1 MSRPR
6 LLTIGHS
13 YCVGA
18 NRRLAHELTRTSGWN
33 VTVVAPTRFR
43 GDFRVHTTSAE
54 PDEACTLEPVPVHLA
69 SRVHTMLYGAR
80 LRTLLREPWDVVH
93 CWEEPYVAAA
103 AQVAAWTPAHVPLV
117 FATFQNIDKQYPAPF
132 RWFEQYSM
140 DRADGLVAFGRTVL
154 DVARARGF
162 PRVRARVIPP
172 GVDTRRFAPN
182 ADARARVREALG
194 WQDDAPVVGFVGRFV
209 KEKGV
214 LLLTDVL
221 GRIPTPWRALFVGAG
236 PLERE
241 LRCWAGPFG
250 DRVAVATTVAHEEVP
265 DWLNAMD
272 VLCAPSQTTPRWR
285 EQFGRML
292 IEAFATG
299 VPVVAAASGEIPHV
313 VADAGVLV
321 AENDLAAWERT
332 LGAILADP
340 ERRRTLAERGRAH
353 AVSHYDWSVVARQHA
368 AFFGELAA

>member
-1 MSRPR
+1 MS
-6 LLTIGHS
+6 
-13 YCVGA
+13 
-18 NRRLAHELTRTSGWN
+18 
-33 VTVVAPTRFR
+33 
-43 GDFRVHTTSAE
+43 
-54 PDEACTLEPVPVHLA
+54 
-69 SRVHTMLYGAR
+69 YGAR

-132 RWFEQYSM
+132 AGSNGTDGPRRRPRGLRPHGAGRRS
-140 DRADGLVAFGRTVL
+140 RAGLP
-154 DVARARGF
+154 ARASASHSAWRGHSTL
-162 PRVRARVIPP
+162 RAERRRARAGPR
-172 GVDTRRFAPN
+172 GAWLEDDT
-182 ADARARVREALG
+182 
-194 WQDDAPVVGFVGRFV
+194 PVVGFVGRFV

-221 GRIPTPWRALFVGAG
+221 GRMPTPWRALFVGAG

-241 LRCWAGPFG
+241 LRCWAAPFG

-340 ERRRTLAERGRAH
+340 RAPPLAERGRAH

>member
-1 MSRPR
+1 MSRKR
-6 LLTIGHS
+6 LLTVGHS

-18 NRRLAHELTRTSGWN
+18 NRRLAHELTRTSGWD
-33 VTVVAPTRFR
+33 VTVVAPSRFR
-43 GDFRVHTTSAE
+43 GDFRVHTTRAE
-54 PDEACTLEPVPVHLA
+54 PGEPCTLEPVPVHLA
-69 SRVHTMLYGAR
+69 AKVHTMVYGAR
-80 LRTLLREPWDVVH
+80 LKTLLRGPWDIIH

-103 AQVAAWTPAHVPLV
+103 AQVAAWAPAHVPLV
-117 FATFQNIDKQYPAPF
+117 FATFQNIDKRYPAPF

-162 PRVRARVIPP
+162 PPVRARVIPP
-172 GVDTRRFAPN
+172 GVDTQRFAPN
-182 ADARARVREALG
+182 AEARGRVRASLG
-194 WQDDAPVVGFVGRFV
+194 WHDDTPVVGFVGRLV
-209 KEKGV
+209 PEKGV
-214 LLLTDVL
+214 MLLADVL
-221 GRIPTPWRALFVGAG
+221 SRIPPPWRAIFVGAG
-236 PLERE
+236 PLESD
-241 LRCWAGPFG
+241 LRRWAAPFG
-250 DRVAVATTVAHEEVP
+250 DRVAIATAVTHDQVP

-272 VLCAPSQTTPRWR
+272 VLCAPSQTTRRWR

-299 VPVVAAASGEIPHV
+299 VPVIAAESGEIPHV

-321 AENDLAAWERT
+321 AEDDLDAWQRT
-332 LGAILADP
+332 LTAVLADP
-340 ERRRTLAERGRAH
+340 ERRRRLAERGRVH